1 MLWGVVLSRKK
12 WGKEGGRT
20 MIWVV
25 AFVFPNIPWDEV
37 LPSWKW
43 LNISLPT
50 GNREFILCLALL
62 AQAALLYTLNCLHP
76 SPWAF
81 SPHEFSHFSP
91 SDSLPSQYGN
101 LCNVQVQWGVAATL
115 HTLPRVALK
124 CIKTHGKLPLETQSQ
139 VWMREWFGS
148 VSDLKQEKSSKTQV
162 NP

>member
-1 MLWGVVLSRKK
+1 MRCRAQQEKMGQRGREDNDLS
-12 WGKEGGRT
+12 GG
-20 MIWVV
+20 I
-25 AFVFPNIPWDEV
+25 VFPNIPWDEV

-43 LNISLPT
+43 LNISLLT

-62 AQAALLYTLNCLHP
+62 AQAVLLYTLNCLHP

-148 VSDLKQEKSSKTQV
+148 LSDLKQEKSSKTQV